1 MESLHYLL
9 MKTHTVLQRRIVSR
23 AAGLRLTPGQPKIL
37 DYLLRY
43 GESDQKTIA
52 SYCEIEQAT
61 VGSILLRMEKAGLIA
76 RRRREGNRRSLF
88 VSLTPEGEA
97 AARKLMQVFAD
108 AEQEAAADLSAEEL
122 ASFKEMLN
130 RICSAIQK
138 LPEP

>member
-1 MESLHYLL
+1 

-23 AAGLRLTPGQPKIL
+23 AAGLGLTPGQPKIL

-61 VGSILLRMEKAGLIA
+61 VGSILLRMEKARLIA

-108 AEQEAAADLSAEEL
+108 AEQEAAADLSAKEL

>member
-23 AAGLRLTPGQPKIL
+23 AAGLGLTPGQPKIL

-61 VGSILLRMEKAGLIA
+61 VGNILLRMEKAGLIA

>member
-23 AAGLRLTPGQPKIL
+23 AAGLGLTPGQPKIL

-61 VGSILLRMEKAGLIA
+61 VGSILLRMEKARLIA
-76 RRRREGNRRSLF
+76 RRRQEGNRRSLF

-108 AEQEAAADLSAEEL
+108 AEQEAAADLSAKEL